1 MRKALFSGVAVLFL
15 ASMVSAQASG
25 AKAAG
30 GGSSA
35 DDVRQRWVAAANAKD
50 AAGLAALY
58 TEDAVLMPTNMA
70 SVKGRTAIQS
80 SWKAMLDQ
88 GAHDVSLTKTGGAMA
103 ADWGYEVGT
112 YSAMFGSSPD
122 KGKYMLSLKKG
133 KDGRWMIHEDIF
145 NSDMPCMAAPAK

>member
-1 MRKALFSGVAVLFL
+1 MKKALFSGIGLLLL
-15 ASMVSAQASG
+15 AGMASAQAG
-25 AKAAG
+25 GTKAAG
-30 GGSSA
+30 GSSP

-80 SWKAMLDQ
+80 SWKSMLDQ
-88 GAHDVSLTKTGGAMA
+88 GAHDVALTKTGGAMA
-103 ADWGYEVGT
+103 SDWGYEVGT

-133 KDGRWMIHEDIF
+133 KDGKWMIHEDIF